1 MKKLENFSWKM
12 WHIFSLVAVTVLL
25 VGGIWS
31 FFYLKEAAYVVNERS
46 YDYVGRG
53 QRLTDY
59 VTIDEEEIG
68 FPIIALSFKKDDKD
82 WNSLDYAVGH
92 QYLAFQDSK
101 LRKISQNRKDSEEYF
116 KIRYYQLGKEDGE
129 GHLIDVLKIAQEKG
143 YKTIN
148 GSMNSIMYSDGKDDY
163 VGVRVTDDDVLFIN
177 LRTQK
182 VSQKRPKEAIKF
194 SFSGNRQVDSSLDYK
209 TSTYYEEIEKMDI
222 DLPWIRYKKE
232 EENNDETSDSSTSPT
247 SSEKKVKDSQLLSML
262 KKYGFLIILK
272 KNITFSDGES
282 IMKNLF
288 TDASNYSDQ

>member
-247 SSEKKVKDSQLLSML
+247 FSEKKVKDSQLLSML

-272 KNITFSDGES
+272 KNITFSDGEL

>member
-247 SSEKKVKDSQLLSML
+247 FSEKKVKDSQLLSML